1 MGQVIVSDQ
10 SLTMG
15 LDVDSRTSG
24 GPGLQSRVSYSRHRI
39 KLFNRAGCHRFLVTA

>member
-24 GPGLQSRVSYSRHRI
+24 ARDFSPGSHIPGTESSYLTGRGATGFS
-39 KLFNRAGCHRFLVTA
+39 